1 MEFITESQ
9 INAQNDQIFRALD
22 AAAAKKDVAT
32 VLESRQAEREGYDQ
46 SPRDWLATHFK
57 DTIGFWAPVKQHI
70 LAGQRS
76 EEFYLPRAQA
86 GLELID
92 DALAR
97 LAKKT
102 GDRANAARAELTQ
115 QRKEISDAIAVF
127 ESIGADLTGPLAR
140 TLIER
145 AARVRGALAAAQRA
159 KDLATRETVESALLE
174 IEKCL
179 ADDRALARDVQATLA
194 ALAGPTLPDAAD
206 FKDAKGNTE
215 DLQRLPGKNPPA
227 SLVARAIQAG
237 IDAPSRVR
245 DLWIIFE
252 SNPQHELIQ
261 WRWRGASG
269 T

>member
-1 MEFITESQ
+1 MIPITESQ
-9 INAQNDQIFRALD
+9 IDERNDQIARALD
-22 AAAAKKDVAT
+22 AAAAKKEVAA
-32 VLESRQAEREGYDQ
+32 VLESRRGEREGYDQ
-46 SPRDWLATHFK
+46 SPRDWLATHFR
-57 DTIGFWAPVKQHI
+57 DTLGFWAPVKQHI

-86 GLELID
+86 SLDLLD

-102 GDRANAARAELTQ
+102 GDRANAARADLTD
-115 QRKEISDAIAVF
+115 QRKAIADAITMF
-127 ESIGADLTGPLAR
+127 ESIGADLSGPVAR
-140 TLIER
+140 DLIER
-145 AARVRGALAAAQRA
+145 TSRVRASLAAAHRA
-159 KDLATRETVESALLE
+159 KELATRETVEAAILE
-174 IEKCL
+174 IERCL
-179 ADDRALARDVQATLA
+179 ADDRALARDVRATLA

-227 SLVARAIQAG
+227 SLVARAIEAG

-245 DLWIIFE
+245 DLWIVFE